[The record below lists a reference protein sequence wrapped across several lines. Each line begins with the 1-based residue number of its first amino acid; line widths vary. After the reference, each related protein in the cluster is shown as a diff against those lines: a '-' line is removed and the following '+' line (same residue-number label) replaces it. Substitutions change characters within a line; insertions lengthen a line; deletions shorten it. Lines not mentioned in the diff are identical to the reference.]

1 MLQGPDSLSIY
12 SMPRPP
18 AKASTV
24 GVSGNQAATAQTQSG
39 THIQRLK
46 EEAELQ
52 QMQMQQLQ
60 QVQHQQQYQ
69 LQQQAQMQM
78 QMQQQ
83 QLQQQQQQQQQQQL
97 QYTQGMVA
105 ASGALAQNAAANS
118 LVSAAVQAATNAAN
132 AAATAGGATA
142 GGGYAFPRNSPEF
155 ACENVGERVKGKRR
169 KYCPHEVTALVL
181 GVQRYAD
188 DSCPWSSILRDPH
201 LGHLFHGRSGVDL
214 KDKWRTLIKT
224 RPELAAYTEN
234 RKNHRKYRPFSAT
247 EERALLEGVKKY
259 NGQRNVWSLIL
270 IDKEL
275 GPQFNDRSNVQ
286 LKDKFRTMR
295 RAGATSSLLV
305 SGGGAA
311 GTTSRRTSAA
321 STPTSDGAATT
332 GTSTATSAS
341 TTRTLT
347 PTSTAVLTTAVSAA
361 VNGSSRVP
369 ATVTSASQQAATLLV
384 QNSNAASAMFADP
397 NLYLAGSFSLQS
409 HLSQGM
415 SMPQM
420 TTTQS
425 RQATATANLQA
436 QAHAQAHAQAQAQA
450 HAQAQA
456 IANAQARAAQVQLE
470 AQMQHMQ
477 AHGGQQA
484 TIKAQYQALN
494 AQGRYNA
501 GISGYQLVGNQIVP
515 QQALYYPTSQI
526 AQSQQ
531 QAHIQQQQL
540 QQQLQQR
547 QLQQQQQQQ
556 LAAAI
561 AAAANSQSSQ
571 QQKSQST
578 SSGLSSGTSR
588 GASGSGRG
596 GGRVR
601 GRNAKA
607 QADKRADANSMKVE
621 ELASSSVEDLLL
633 HEANAHSAAASASAG
648 DTSSTGKFA
657 IRVSSSLRYEQGS
670 YNLSG
675 VANRCRTHT
684 YHLVQRLASS
694 EQTV

>member
-1 MLQGPDSLSIY
+1 MSSRSKSPLRSLNFGRRLATEARQHLVLRLEPPRRPGRLWLATSSQRQGRPAFFEQTRPLPERWLTQNRRRGKGQVTDERVEGPDYLTVFTT
-12 SMPRPP
+12 MPRPP

-24 GVSGNQAATAQTQSG
+24 GVSGPPSATAQTQSQSVS
-39 THIQRLK
+39 HLQHLK
-46 EEAELQ
+46 EEAEMQ
-52 QMQMQQLQ
+52 QLQMQQLQ
-60 QVQHQQQYQ
+60 QVQHAQQYQ
-69 LQQQAQMQM
+69 LQQQAQMQ
-78 QMQQQ
+78 
-83 QLQQQQQQQQQQQL
+83 LQQQQQEQLHQQQQQQHQL
-97 QYTQGMVA
+97 QYTQGMGA
-105 ASGALAQNAAANS
+105 ASGTLGQSATANN
-118 LVSAAVQAATNAAN
+118 LVSVAVQAAANAAN

-295 RAGATSSLLV
+295 RAGATSSLLI
-305 SGGGAA
+305 SGGGTVGVGVNA
-311 GTTSRRTSAA
+311 GTISRRTSAA
-321 STPTSDGAATT
+321 STPTSDSAATT
-332 GTSTATSAS
+332 RTSAATSA
-341 TTRTLT
+341 TTSRTLT
-347 PTSTAVLTTAVSAA
+347 PTSTAVLSAAVSAA
-361 VNGSSRVP
+361 VNGTSRAP
-369 ATVTSASQQAATLLV
+369 TTVTSASQQAAALLV

-397 NLYLAGSFSLQS
+397 NLYLAGSFSIPP
-409 HLSQGM
+409 HMSQAM

-425 RQATATANLQA
+425 RQQTVQAQA
-436 QAHAQAHAQAQAQA
+436 QAHAQAQAQAQA

-470 AQMQHMQ
+470 AQMQQM
-477 AHGGQQA
+477 HGDLPA
-484 TIKAQYQALN
+484 TAEVA
-494 AQGRYNA
+494 
-501 GISGYQLVGNQIVP
+501 V
-515 QQALYYPTSQI
+515 
-526 AQSQQ
+526 
-531 QAHIQQQQL
+531 
-540 QQQLQQR
+540 
-547 QLQQQQQQQ
+547 
-556 LAAAI
+556 
-561 AAAANSQSSQ
+561 
-571 QQKSQST
+571 
-578 SSGLSSGTSR
+578 
-588 GASGSGRG
+588 
-596 GGRVR
+596 
-601 GRNAKA
+601 
-607 QADKRADANSMKVE
+607 DKFRSAEWNITSMKVG

-633 HEANAHSAAASASAG
+633 QEANANSAAASASAG
-648 DTSSTGKFA
+648 GDVSST
-657 IRVSSSLRYEQGS
+657 EH
-670 YNLSG
+670 NT
-675 VANRCRTHT
+675 RTI
-684 YHLVQRLASS
+684 
-694 EQTV
+694 

>member
-1 MLQGPDSLSIY
+1 MSSRSKSPLRSLNFGRRLATEARQHLVLRLEPPRRPGPAFFEQTRPLPERWLTQNRRRGKGQVTDERVEGPDYLTVFTT
-12 SMPRPP
+12 MPRPP

-24 GVSGNQAATAQTQSG
+24 GVSGPPSATAQTQSQSVS
-39 THIQRLK
+39 HLQHLK
-46 EEAELQ
+46 EEAEMQ
-52 QMQMQQLQ
+52 QLQMQQLQ
-60 QVQHQQQYQ
+60 QVQHAQQYQ
-69 LQQQAQMQM
+69 LQQQAQMQ
-78 QMQQQ
+78 
-83 QLQQQQQQQQQQQL
+83 LQQQQQEQLHQQQQQQHQL
-97 QYTQGMVA
+97 QYTQGMGA
-105 ASGALAQNAAANS
+105 ASGTLGQSATANN
-118 LVSAAVQAATNAAN
+118 LVSVAVQAAANAAN

-295 RAGATSSLLV
+295 RAGATSSLLI
-305 SGGGAA
+305 SGGGTVGVGVNA
-311 GTTSRRTSAA
+311 GTISRRTSAA
-321 STPTSDGAATT
+321 STPTSDSAATT
-332 GTSTATSAS
+332 RTSAATSA
-341 TTRTLT
+341 TTSRTLT
-347 PTSTAVLTTAVSAA
+347 PTSTAVLSAAVSAA
-361 VNGSSRVP
+361 VNGTSRAP
-369 ATVTSASQQAATLLV
+369 TTVTSASQQAAALLV

-397 NLYLAGSFSLQS
+397 NLYLAGSFSIPP
-409 HLSQGM
+409 HMSQAM

-425 RQATATANLQA
+425 RQQTVQAQA
-436 QAHAQAHAQAQAQA
+436 QAHAQAQAQAQA

-470 AQMQHMQ
+470 AQMQQM
-477 AHGGQQA
+477 HGGQQV
-484 TIKAQYQALN
+484 TIKQQYQALN
-494 AQGRYNA
+494 AQNRFSA

-515 QQALYYPTSQI
+515 QQAIYYPTSQI
-526 AQSQQ
+526 A
-531 QAHIQQQQL
+531 HCKQL
-540 QQQLQQR
+540 SDLP
-547 QLQQQQQQQ
+547 
-556 LAAAI
+556 ATAEVA
-561 AAAANSQSSQ
+561 
-571 QQKSQST
+571 
-578 SSGLSSGTSR
+578 
-588 GASGSGRG
+588 
-596 GGRVR
+596 V
-601 GRNAKA
+601 
-607 QADKRADANSMKVE
+607 DKFRSAEWNITSMKVG

-633 HEANAHSAAASASAG
+633 QEANANSAAASASAG
-648 DTSSTGKFA
+648 GDVSST
-657 IRVSSSLRYEQGS
+657 EH
-670 YNLSG
+670 NT
-675 VANRCRTHT
+675 RTI
-684 YHLVQRLASS
+684 
-694 EQTV
+694 

>member
-1 MLQGPDSLSIY
+1 MSSRSKSPLRSLNFGRRLATEARQHLVLRLEPPRRPGPAFFEQTRPLPERWLTQNRRRGKGQVTDERVEGPDYLTVFTT
-12 SMPRPP
+12 MPRPP

-24 GVSGNQAATAQTQSG
+24 GVSGPPSATAQTQSQSVS
-39 THIQRLK
+39 HLQRLK
-46 EEAELQ
+46 EEAEMQ
-52 QMQMQQLQ
+52 QLQMQQLQ
-60 QVQHQQQYQ
+60 QVQHAQQYQ
-69 LQQQAQMQM
+69 LQQQAQMQ
-78 QMQQQ
+78 
-83 QLQQQQQQQQQQQL
+83 LQQQQQEQLHQQQQQQHQL
-97 QYTQGMVA
+97 QYTQGMGA
-105 ASGALAQNAAANS
+105 ASSTLGQSATANNLMS
-118 LVSAAVQAATNAAN
+118 VAVQAAANAAN

-295 RAGATSSLLV
+295 RAGATSSLLI
-305 SGGGAA
+305 SGGGTVGVGVNA
-311 GTTSRRTSAA
+311 GTISRRTSAA
-321 STPTSDGAATT
+321 STPTSDSAATT
-332 GTSTATSAS
+332 RTSAATSA
-341 TTRTLT
+341 TTSRTLT
-347 PTSTAVLTTAVSAA
+347 PTSTAVLSAAVSAA
-361 VNGSSRVP
+361 VNGTSRAP
-369 ATVTSASQQAATLLV
+369 TTVTSASQQAAALLV

-397 NLYLAGSFSLQS
+397 NLYLAGSFSIPP
-409 HLSQGM
+409 HMSQAM

-425 RQATATANLQA
+425 RQQTVQAQA
-436 QAHAQAHAQAQAQA
+436 QAHAQAQAQAQA

-470 AQMQHMQ
+470 AQMQQM
-477 AHGGQQA
+477 HGGQQV
-484 TIKAQYQALN
+484 TIKQQYQALN
-494 AQGRYNA
+494 AQNRFSA

-515 QQALYYPTSQI
+515 QQAIYYPTSQI
-526 AQSQQ
+526 A
-531 QAHIQQQQL
+531 HCKQL
-540 QQQLQQR
+540 SDLP
-547 QLQQQQQQQ
+547 
-556 LAAAI
+556 ATAEVA
-561 AAAANSQSSQ
+561 
-571 QQKSQST
+571 
-578 SSGLSSGTSR
+578 
-588 GASGSGRG
+588 
-596 GGRVR
+596 V
-601 GRNAKA
+601 
-607 QADKRADANSMKVE
+607 DKFRSAEWNITSMKVG

-633 HEANAHSAAASASAG
+633 QEANANSAAASASAG
-648 DTSSTGKFA
+648 GDVSST
-657 IRVSSSLRYEQGS
+657 EH
-670 YNLSG
+670 NT
-675 VANRCRTHT
+675 RTI
-684 YHLVQRLASS
+684 
-694 EQTV
+694 

>member
-1 MLQGPDSLSIY
+1 
-12 SMPRPP
+12 MPRPP

-24 GVSGNQAATAQTQSG
+24 GVSGPPSATAQTQSQSVS
-39 THIQRLK
+39 HLQRLK
-46 EEAELQ
+46 EEAEMQ
-52 QMQMQQLQ
+52 QLQMQQLQ
-60 QVQHQQQYQ
+60 QVQHAQQYQ
-69 LQQQAQMQM
+69 LQQQAQMQ
-78 QMQQQ
+78 
-83 QLQQQQQQQQQQQL
+83 LQQQQQQQAQLHQQQQHQL
-97 QYTQGMVA
+97 QYTQGMGA
-105 ASGALAQNAAANS
+105 ASGTLGQSATANN
-118 LVSAAVQAATNAAN
+118 LVSVAVQAAANAAN

-295 RAGATSSLLV
+295 RARATSSLLI
-305 SGGGAA
+305 SGGGTVGVGVNA
-311 GTTSRRTSAA
+311 GTISRRTSAA
-321 STPTSDGAATT
+321 STPTSDSAATT
-332 GTSTATSAS
+332 RTSAATSA
-341 TTRTLT
+341 TTSRTLT
-347 PTSTAVLTTAVSAA
+347 PTSTAVLSAAVSAA
-361 VNGSSRVP
+361 VNGTSRAP
-369 ATVTSASQQAATLLV
+369 TTVTSASQQAAALLV

-397 NLYLAGSFSLQS
+397 NLYLAGSFSIPP
-409 HLSQGM
+409 HMSQAM

-425 RQATATANLQA
+425 RQQTVQAQAQA
-436 QAHAQAHAQAQAQA
+436 QAHAQAQAQAQA

-470 AQMQHMQ
+470 AQMQQM
-477 AHGGQQA
+477 HGGQQV
-484 TIKAQYQALN
+484 TIKQQYQALN
-494 AQGRYNA
+494 AQNRFSA

-515 QQALYYPTSQI
+515 QQAIYYPMSQI

-561 AAAANSQSSQ
+561 AAAANNSQTSQQ

-578 SSGLSSGTSR
+578 SSGLPSGTSR

-596 GGRVR
+596 GDRVR
-601 GRNAKA
+601 GRS
-607 QADKRADANSMKVE
+607 ADDHSDKQDDANSMKVG

-633 HEANAHSAAASASAG
+633 QEANANSAAASASAG
-648 DTSSTGKFA
+648 GDVSST
-657 IRVSSSLRYEQGS
+657 EH
-670 YNLSG
+670 NT
-675 VANRCRTHT
+675 RTI
-684 YHLVQRLASS
+684 
-694 EQTV
+694 